1 MQTSCHNEIP
11 IIPVNLMHG
20 HPYCTKK
27 EICSK
32 YCTGFKKR
40 MFGKYVGEE
49 KPCKNQIISAVIPLK
64 DFDYHEYISK
74 VKKIHKGASF
84 RQSKKA
90 DKQGYYCKQFAWGN
104 HIPDIVE
111 INQSKET
118 RSGGKMRAAYQRSV
132 EELGGPPKKE
142 KKVAS
147 PKCPLHTTFCWGIF
161 EHRDGYS
168 QGDIVTNEK
177 LLAYIKLKRIGN
189 YSVYTSILGHGDYLC
204 YGIMYRLHYA
214 IMEWIGEKKNELLSG
229 LDFLLYGAFDSG
241 NEGLQQW
248 KKRAVFEK
256 AYLVLAAAEEKTTK

>member
-1 MQTSCHNEIP
+1 MQTGYHNGIP
-11 IIPVNLMHG
+11 VIAVNLMYG
-20 HPYCTKK
+20 QGCCTTND
-27 EICSK
+27 ICVK
-32 YCTGFKKR
+32 YCAGFQKR
-40 MFGKYVGEE
+40 MVGRYVGEQE
-49 KPCKNQIISAVIPLK
+49 PCKNQFVSALIFLNAFNY
-64 DFDYHEYISK
+64 DEYISK
-74 VKKIHKGASF
+74 VKKIHKSASF

-90 DKQGYYCKQFAWGN
+90 DKQGYYCKQFAWRN

-118 RSGGKMRAAYQRSV
+118 RSGGKMRAAYQRSI

-142 KKVAS
+142 IKVAS

-161 EHRDGYS
+161 EHREGYS
-168 QGDIVTNEK
+168 QGDIITNEK
-177 LLAYIKLKRIGN
+177 LLAYIKFKRIGN
-189 YSVYTSILGHGDYLC
+189 YSVYTSILGHGDYLR

-214 IMEWIGEKKNELLSG
+214 IMAWIGENKNGLLSG

-256 AYLVLAAAEEKTTK
+256 AYLVLAAAE